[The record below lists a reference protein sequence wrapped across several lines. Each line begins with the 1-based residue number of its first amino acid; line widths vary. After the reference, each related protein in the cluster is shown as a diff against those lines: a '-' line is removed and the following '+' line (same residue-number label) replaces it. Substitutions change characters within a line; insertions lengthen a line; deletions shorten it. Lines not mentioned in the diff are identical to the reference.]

1 MRRVMHDHSL
11 CWLHLIE
18 WAEMFREQG
27 QKQLDQAYGIVWEV
41 ADWADE
47 ADEITEMYQ

>member
-1 MRRVMHDHSL
+1 MRQEHDHSL

-18 WAEMFREQG
+18 WAEMFRDKGGTEFA
-27 QKQLDQAYGIVWEV
+27 QAYELVWLV

-47 ADEITEMYQ
+47 ADEIVEMYS